1 MLQALRMWRN
11 EASMNPKDNDELREQ
26 ILFQGEVSFD
36 TYDKDSRTARKLVKI
51 PIDDL
56 MHLIS
61 NREKLVRID
70 EGETIKATYGVWYNK
85 LSKKHGV
92 KREIPHTAFHQIIE
106 ERITT
111 LRKELDTQTQEE
123 ET

>member
-1 MLQALRMWRN
+1 
-11 EASMNPKDNDELREQ
+11 MNSPKDNDELRRA
-26 ILFQGEVSFD
+26 ILKKGTVRMAKISTVSPI
-36 TYDKDSRTARKLVKI
+36 KSSNQEIVEI
-51 PIDDL
+51 GIDDL

-85 LSKKHGV
+85 IAKKHGV
-92 KREIPHTAFHQIIE
+92 KQEVPHTAFHQIIE

-123 ET
+123 EPK